1 MQTGLF
7 FFLFVFKSMVK
18 KRTAFGQLGKNI
30 NAHFTSRSLSRSYFP
45 KLSFSPSY
53 QNLLHQ
59 GLTRNKENW
68 DVLAERKTEKRLQ
81 MVYLRL
87 NQSIVPNTAK
97 VQVGAEANCTR
108 FCEDTR
114 KLHTND
120 TYQYV
125 TQLPLFSNSISLSFL
140 YYFILFY
147 IFWDNG

>member
-1 MQTGLF
+1 MQTSLF
-7 FFLFVFKSMVK
+7 FFVFKSMVK
-18 KRTAFGQLGKNI
+18 KRTAY
-30 NAHFTSRSLSRSYFP
+30 FTPRSRSRSYFP
-45 KLSFSPSY
+45 KLSFSPSD

-87 NQSIVPNTAK
+87 NQSIVPNSAK
-97 VQVGAEANCTR
+97 VQVGAEANCMR

-120 TYQYV
+120 YYQYV

-140 YYFILFY
+140 SYFILFY
-147 IFWDNG
+147 IWDNG